1 MYYKIKY
8 VKYYVVN
15 AEYIVKKYVYCMYYI
30 YQNTNFIKYLYN
42 LICIYILLIVY

>member
-30 YQNTNFIKYLYN
+30 LKYKLY
-42 LICIYILLIVY
+42 